1 MPSHQ
6 SIFVSSKCDNISY
19 TSFRVVRYSN
29 KPAVNRPRTS
39 KNCNIEVHI
48 DLCKNVGNKTSAQ
61 SIDYSSKER
70 EEEKNKLMFDGPK
83 LSYGVCTVLIL
94 LIKICLI
101 YTSPWCCQTFN
112 RFRKKIPVF
121 SIVSFSTFLPYDE
134 IRIQANKRRQ
144 M

>member
-70 EEEKNKLMFDGPK
+70 EEEKKQINVRWSKVVIRSLHCIDIVDQNMLNLYIALV
-83 LSYGVCTVLIL
+83 LSDI
-94 LIKICLI
+94 
-101 YTSPWCCQTFN
+101 
-112 RFRKKIPVF
+112 
-121 SIVSFSTFLPYDE
+121 
-134 IRIQANKRRQ
+134 
-144 M
+144 